1 MPKMRMKNAVVIPRV
16 RVLKR
21 IMCKNSAWCCR
32 GEACLARHRGMLK
45 AAIQWFCLLFVVVC
59 RHRGRV
65 LAAIQ
70 KVLRFLPCLSNV
82 LYFAKSVNL
91 CLSVVA
97 FDFCL

>member
-32 GEACLARHRGMLK
+32 GEACLARHRG
-45 AAIQWFCLLFVVVC
+45 
-59 RHRGRV
+59 RV

-70 KVLRFLPCLSNV
+70 KVLPFVCRCLSSSRQGV
-82 LYFAKSVNL
+82 SRDPEGFEVFALSLECIIFCQKRQSVFICG
-91 CLSVVA
+91 CL
-97 FDFCL
+97 